1 MAELRNRLEREAERV
16 HLGPEALDGVY
27 RGHRRKEVRRR
38 VTAGLTAGALTIAVG
53 IWLAASFLNFLP
65 GSDRTPAGPPSPV
78 AIVGTY
84 RTALPRSDPEV
95 AELRVA
101 GTYTLRLRQNGV
113 IQLSTPPGFEDAHE
127 SASGDAYRV
136 TGNVVTIG
144 SFTTF
149 SCPGTVGTYR
159 IELTAT
165 ELRLAPI
172 DEPCALRATIFS
184 SRPWSIV

>member
-1 MAELRNRLEREAERV
+1 MAELRNRLEREADRV
-16 HLGPEALDGVY
+16 HLAPDALDRVY
-27 RGHRRKEVRRR
+27 RGHRRREVRRR
-38 VTAGLTAGALTIAVG
+38 VTAGLTAGALTIAMGV
-53 IWLAASFLNFLP
+53 WFAASFLK
-65 GSDRTPAGPPSPV
+65 GSESRPASTPSSV

-84 RTALPRSDPEV
+84 RTTLARSDTEV
-95 AELRVA
+95 AELGLA

-113 IQLSTPPGFEDAHE
+113 IQLSTPEGFEEVHE

-136 TGNVVTIG
+136 TGNVLTIG

-165 ELRLAPI
+165 KLRLTPI
-172 DEPCALRATIFS
+172 DEPCLLRETIFGS
-184 SRPWSIV
+184 QPWSII